1 MTSWAATQ
9 RIGRMRRLV
18 SARKRILTVLVVG
31 VIASAA
37 ALPFMPWH
45 MAPLVGW
52 DVASATYLVWVWTAV
67 WRLDG
72 EQTAAVSTREDDS
85 RPAAEAILI
94 AASVASLVGVGLVLI
109 RAADQS
115 GSARVFLAAFAVL
128 SVVLSWTAV
137 QTVFTLRY
145 ASLYHGAGSG
155 IDFRE
160 KDRLPDY
167 HDFAY
172 VAFTIGMTYQVSD
185 TDLTSFIMRR
195 TVLRQSL
202 LSYLFGIVIVAIT
215 INLIAGL
222 LR

>member
-1 MTSWAATQ
+1 
-9 RIGRMRRLV
+9 MRRPV
-18 SARKRILTVLVVG
+18 SARKRALTALGVG
-31 VIASAA
+31 VVASAA
-37 ALPFMPWH
+37 AFAFMPWD
-45 MAPLVGW
+45 MTPLVGW
-52 DVASATYLVWVWTAV
+52 DVASAIWLAWVWFAV
-67 WRLDG
+67 RGLDG

-94 AASVASLVGVGLVLI
+94 SASVASLVGVGLVLI
-109 RAADQS
+109 RAADQT
-115 GSARVFLAAFAVL
+115 GSARVYLAAFAVL
-128 SVVLSWTAV
+128 SVVLSWTSV

-145 ASLYHGAGSG
+145 ARLYHAAGSG

-185 TDLTSFIMRR
+185 TDLTSFTMRR
-195 TVLRQSL
+195 TALRQSL

>member
-1 MTSWAATQ
+1 MTSCAATQ
-9 RIGRMRRLV
+9 RIVGMRTLV
-18 SARKRILTVLVVG
+18 SARRRILTVLGVG
-31 VIASAA
+31 IIASAA
-37 ALPFMPWH
+37 ALPFVPWH
-45 MAPLVGW
+45 MTLLVGW
-52 DVASATYLVWVWTAV
+52 DVASAIYLTWVWTAV

-72 EQTAAVSTREDDS
+72 QQTAAVSTREDNS

-109 RAADQS
+109 RAADQR
-115 GSARVFLAAFAVL
+115 GGARIFLAAFAVL

-137 QTVFTLRY
+137 HTVFTLRY
-145 ASLYHGAGSG
+145 ASLYHRAGFG

-185 TDLTSFIMRR
+185 TDLTSFTIRR
-195 TVLRQSL
+195 TALRQSL

>member
-1 MTSWAATQ
+1 
-9 RIGRMRRLV
+9 MRTLV
-18 SARKRILTVLVVG
+18 SARKRTLTVFGVG

-45 MAPLVGW
+45 LTPLVGW
-52 DVASATYLVWVWTAV
+52 DAESATYLVWVWASI

-72 EQTAAVSTREDDS
+72 HQTAAVSTREDDS
-85 RPAAEAILI
+85 RPAAEAMLI
-94 AASVASLVGVGLVLI
+94 AASVASLVGVGFVLI
-109 RAADQS
+109 RAASQT
-115 GSARVFLAAFAVL
+115 GTVRLLLAVFAVA
-128 SVVLSWTAV
+128 SVVLSWMAV

-145 ASLYHGAGSG
+145 ASLYHGVGSG

-160 KDRLPDY
+160 KDRPPDY

-195 TVLRQSL
+195 TALRQSL
-202 LSYLFGIVIVAIT
+202 LSYLFGIFIVAIT

>member
-1 MTSWAATQ
+1 
-9 RIGRMRRLV
+9 MRALA
-18 SARKRILTVLVVG
+18 SARKRILTVLSIG
-31 VIASAA
+31 VIVSAA
-37 ALPFMPWH
+37 ALAFMPWH

-52 DVASATYLVWVWTAV
+52 DVASAMYLSWIWTGI

-85 RPAAEAILI
+85 RSAAEAILI

-109 RAADQS
+109 RAADQK
-115 GSARVFLAAFAVL
+115 GTARLLLAAFAVL

-137 QTVFTLRY
+137 QTVFALRY
-145 ASLYHGAGSG
+145 ARLYHGAGSG

-185 TDLTSFIMRR
+185 TDLTSFTMRR
-195 TVLRQSL
+195 TALSHSL

-215 INLIAGL
+215 INLVAGL

>member
-1 MTSWAATQ
+1 
-9 RIGRMRRLV
+9 MRRLV
-18 SARKRILTVLVVG
+18 SARTRIVSVLGAG
-31 VIASAA
+31 VIASAS

-52 DVASATYLVWVWTAV
+52 DVASATYLAWVWTAV
-67 WRLDG
+67 WGLDG

-85 RPAAEAILI
+85 RPAAEALLI
-94 AASVASLVGVGLVLI
+94 AASVASLVGVGVVLI
-109 RAADQS
+109 RAADQR
-115 GSARVFLAAFAVL
+115 GSARVLLAAFAVL

-145 ASLYHGAGSG
+145 ASLYHRGGSG

-185 TDLTSFIMRR
+185 TDLTSFTMRR
-195 TVLRQSL
+195 TALRQSL

>member
-9 RIGRMRRLV
+9 RIGHMRRLV
-18 SARKRILTVLVVG
+18 SARKRILTVLGVG

-37 ALPFMPWH
+37 AIPIMPWH

-52 DVASATYLVWVWTAV
+52 DVASAIYLAWVWIPV

-109 RAADQS
+109 RAADQR
-115 GSARVFLAAFAVL
+115 GSTRVFLAAFAVL

-145 ASLYHGAGSG
+145 ASLYHRAGSG

-185 TDLTSFIMRR
+185 TDLTSFTMRR
-195 TVLRQSL
+195 TALRQSL

-215 INLIAGL
+215 INLVAGL

>member
-1 MTSWAATQ
+1 
-9 RIGRMRRLV
+9 MRTPV
-18 SARKRILTVLVVG
+18 SARKRTLTVLGLG

-37 ALPFMPWH
+37 ALPFMPWP
-45 MAPLVGW
+45 MVPLVGW
-52 DVASATYLVWVWTAV
+52 DAASATYLVWVWAI

-94 AASVASLVGVGLVLI
+94 AASVASLIGVGFVLT
-109 RAADQS
+109 RAAGQT
-115 GSARVFLAAFAVL
+115 GTVRLFLAVFAVL
-128 SVVLSWTAV
+128 SVVLSWMAV

-145 ASLYHGAGSG
+145 ASLYHGASSG

-185 TDLTSFIMRR
+185 TDLTSFTMRR
-195 TVLRQSL
+195 TALGQSL
-202 LSYLFGIVIVAIT
+202 LSYLFGIVIIAIT
-215 INLIAGL
+215 INLVAGI